1 MQHNVEDPKLQSL
14 ESAWQ
19 QVDEASN
26 STLETALADVFNNI
40 QSENI
45 DCNSTEKEEEV
56 EKDDIDGDEDG
67 HATGGSWTEIE
78 VRTIYTVFGQ
88 LSPEEKAKLQE
99 FNDNEIS
106 LKVEEILRNPKDTKL
121 EGFIRVLQA
130 ITTEDIDSI
139 YDFEYD
145 ATTGEYR
152 LVVQGEVDEE
162 ASEESSSNYGDSQDE
177 RRDPYGS
184 RGMSQSDFR

>member
-1 MQHNVEDPKLQSL
+1 MQHNIEDTKLQSL

-19 QVDEASN
+19 QVDETNKSK
-26 STLETALADVFNNI
+26 LETAITEVFNNI
-40 QSENI
+40 QTENI
-45 DCNSTEKEEEV
+45 DCSSEEDETEV

-99 FNDNEIS
+99 FNENEIS
-106 LKVEEILRNPKDTKL
+106 LKVEEILGSRDDAKL

-130 ITTEDIDSI
+130 ITTQDIESI

-145 ATTGEYR
+145 SSTGEYR
-152 LVVQGEVDEE
+152 LMVKGVVEDE
-162 ASEESSSNYGDSQDE
+162 ASREATIGHGEANAE
-177 RRDPYGS
+177 RNDPYGS
-184 RGMSQSDFR
+184 RGLSRSDFI